1 MLTSLPSAS
10 KSLILPL
17 INCECLRELPENKS
31 FNIYLM
37 AEEKE
42 MHVFHAFYINCIR
55 AKFLSFLSVSFGLAS
70 VLFHILSKHTVAIVW
85 VNWCSTYG

>member
-17 INCECLRELPENKS
+17 INRECLREFPENQA
-31 FNIYLM
+31 FNKYLR

-42 MHVFHAFYINCIR
+42 VHVFHAFYINGIR
-55 AKFLSFLSVSFGLAS
+55 AKFLSFLSVSFDLAS
-70 VLFHILSKHTVAIVW
+70 VLSHVLSKHTVTVAW
-85 VNWCSTYG
+85 VNWCPT